1 MKRKLTTVLCADVHQ
16 YGRMMSRDESAT
28 LDRLNRYRGIM
39 NELFERHEG
48 RKVNTW
54 GDGVIAEFPSVVES
68 VRCAVE
74 IQDAITAENQD
85 LPDERQMWFRIG
97 INLGDVM
104 EDESDIYG
112 DGVNV
117 ASRLEALAEPGGI
130 MVSESV
136 YNFTHKQLAIG
147 FDFAGENQVKDSDT
161 PVVGYRVRTGRN
173 APPEEP
179 QHIAEASQD
188 AKTNR
193 KKTNLEVA
201 ADKLLMFRE
210 WLEQQDRSVRFS
222 VAMIGF
228 FLAINVLFS
237 GIATPWFIF
246 PSFPF
251 ALHIFMKNRK
261 RKREEQ
267 S

>member
-1 MKRKLTTVLCADVHQ
+1 ME
-16 YGRMMSRDESAT
+16 RDESET
-28 LDRLNRYRGIM
+28 FERLNRYRSIM
-39 NELFERHEG
+39 SDLFVRHEG

-54 GDGVIAEFPSVVES
+54 GDSVIAEFPSVVES

-85 LPDERQMWFRIG
+85 LPEDRQMWFRIG

-104 EDESDIYG
+104 EDNGDIYG

-117 ASRLEALAEPGGI
+117 ASRLESLAERGGI

-147 FDFAGENQVKDSDT
+147 FDFAGKNQVKGSDT
-161 PVVGYRVRTGRN
+161 PIVGYRVRAGRN
-173 APPEEP
+173 APHEEP
-179 QHIAEASQD
+179 RPVRQEAQVD
-188 AKTNR
+188 EENPAKENKKE
-193 KKTNLEVA
+193 KKTSLEVA
-201 ADKLLMFRE
+201 ADKLLVFRS

-251 ALHIFMKNRK
+251 ALHVLMKTRK
-261 RKREEQ
+261 RKREKQ